1 VMKEKKSKRD
11 KKITIRFTGDELKKI
26 RLGFSSST
34 QRKMSEYA
42 RNVLLEKPITVYT
55 RSKTNDEFLNQM
67 ILLKNELKAIGNN
80 FNQLVKKLHAIDHDE
95 EIKSWAIM
103 NENSKAIFFKKVNE
117 INLTIEQISAKWLQ
131 E

>member
-1 VMKEKKSKRD
+1 MKKKKSNRD

-26 RLGFSSST
+26 KLGFSNST

-42 RNVLLEKPITVYT
+42 RNILLQKPITVYT
-55 RSKTNDEFLNQM
+55 RSKTNDEFLGEM

-80 FNQLVKKLHAIDHDE
+80 FNQLVKKLHTIDNDE
-95 EIKSWAIM
+95 EIKSWALM
-103 NENSKAIFFKKVNE
+103 NENSKVFFFNKVDE
-117 INLTIEQISAKWLQ
+117 INLKMEQISVQWSQ